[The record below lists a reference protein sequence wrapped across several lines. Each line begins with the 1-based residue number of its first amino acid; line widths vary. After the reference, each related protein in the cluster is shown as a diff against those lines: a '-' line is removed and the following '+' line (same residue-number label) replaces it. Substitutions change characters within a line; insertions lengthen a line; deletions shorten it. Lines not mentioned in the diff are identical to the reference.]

1 MIMSDF
7 KLTVLKYA
15 ESTISEAAFFP
26 DGEKGKKCPIAFL
39 LFLFEIGERKILVDT
54 GCNQLT
60 GFPFTRFCPPVELLD
75 KFGIKKEDITDV
87 IITHSHYDHIALL
100 SEFENATVYIQENEY
115 EKGKKYFNEKANVIT
130 FKDEIEVADNIKA
143 VFIGGHSLGS
153 SVVEFTQNNN
163 KYVISGD
170 ECYTYECVLKK
181 VRTGAS
187 INKERSQYFID
198 KYCNSDYK
206 VFISHDINLVKGD
219 RKSEVLI

>member
-1 MIMSDF
+1 MSDF

-130 FKDEIEVADNIKA
+130 FKDEIEVTDNIKT